1 MSVLSWTLRN
11 LFIRMYSATI
21 LSKIQNGSQLDQ
33 KDAAVIAISW
43 RGFAGMLCYRGKTDQ
58 TRDWLASVQ
67 ESLAEQ
73 AAGATELLAR
83 CTEMQ
88 QQAAAG
94 RVSLV
99 QASLQLRLPRLVRT
113 MYNLPFTVV
122 PAHGT
127 TLQQSCRD

>member
-1 MSVLSWTLRN
+1 VLPE
-11 LFIRMYSATI
+11 
-21 LSKIQNGSQLDQ
+21 
-33 KDAAVIAISW
+33 
-43 RGFAGMLCYRGKTDQ
+43 KTDQ
-58 TRDWLASVQ
+58 TWDWLASVQ

-88 QQAAAG
+88 QPAAAG

-99 QASLQLRLPRLVRT
+99 QASLQLRLSRLVT
-113 MYNLPFTVV
+113 VYNLPFTVL
-122 PAHGT
+122 PAHDP